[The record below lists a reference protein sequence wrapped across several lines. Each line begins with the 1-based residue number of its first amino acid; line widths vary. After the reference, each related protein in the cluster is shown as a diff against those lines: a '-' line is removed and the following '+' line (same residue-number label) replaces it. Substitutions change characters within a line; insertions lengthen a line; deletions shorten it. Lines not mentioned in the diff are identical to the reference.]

1 MIFLFLGKQT
11 IVISAPKG
19 SPMTQKVITTG
30 AKQPQQIIVVTN
42 PQAVKNSQTITTVQA
57 GSAPKQQGVKMIVVS
72 QGGQPVRV
80 SFNQLRTRRI
90 YQSLDLRISSEF

>member
-1 MIFLFLGKQT
+1 MYDFRNAQSRFGVTGKQT

-42 PQAVKNSQTITTVQA
+42 PGAVKTAQSVTTVQA
-57 GSAPKQQGVKMIVVS
+57 GSAQKQGVKMIVVS

-80 SFNQLRTRRI
+80 SV
-90 YQSLDLRISSEF
+90 